1 MNQALT
7 APGPASATSGVSAPK
22 PLAKQARDLNALDRC
37 DRCGAQ
43 AYHLLVSPTSGLELL
58 FCHHHGQKINPGLKE
73 QGWEHTDYSK
83 RLLDNAKPDA
93 SPM

>member
-1 MNQALT
+1 MNQALAAT
-7 APGPASATSGVSAPK
+7 GPAATATGSTAQKSLGN
-22 PLAKQARDLNALDRC
+22 QARNLTAHDRC

-43 AYHLLVSPTSGLELL
+43 AYHILVSPTSGGELL
-58 FCHHHGQKINPGLKE
+58 FCHHHGQKIVPSLKE
-73 QGWEHTDYSK
+73 QGWSWTDYSK